1 MKQLGLILAGSFLSV
16 ITFISCN
23 NDENIPQGTKG
34 RINVHLT
41 DSPYPIGLIESAFVT
56 IDKVE
61 IRQKPE
67 SNQGEDDGSFIVI
80 SEVEMEIDLLK
91 LTNGITEQ
99 IATVDLKAGTY
110 DQIRL
115 HVVDA
120 TVLLT
125 DGTEFDLKVP
135 SGSSSGLKIK
145 FDPAIQI
152 QEGQTTDVLL
162 DFDVSR
168 SFVVKGKFGKH
179 INGFNFKP
187 VVRGVFLGNAGR
199 VEGNVSDITGNPLEN
214 AMVKLWVPGDE
225 IEGDGEVEDETDNEK
240 LQVSSFTDANGNYKL
255 IGIPAG
261 TYSVGCELEGFIGN
275 NVTNVNV
282 VSGKSVKLDFKLEK
296 D

>member
-1 MKQLGLILAGSFLSV
+1 MKQLGLILAGFILSTLAFV
-16 ITFISCN
+16 SCN

-61 IRQKPE
+61 IRKHSE
-67 SNQGEDDGSFIVI
+67 SNPGEDADSFIVI
-80 SEVEMEIDLLK
+80 SEVEMQIDLLE

-99 IATVDLKAGTY
+99 IATLDLEAGSY
-110 DQIRL
+110 NEMRL

-120 TVLLT
+120 TVVLAN
-125 DGTEFDLKVP
+125 GTEYDLKVP

-145 FDPAIQI
+145 FDPEIQI
-152 QEGQTTDVLL
+152 LEGQTSDVLL

-168 SFVVKGKFGKH
+168 SFVVKGNVSTQ

-187 VVRGVFLGNAGR
+187 VVRGAFLGLAGR
-199 VEGNVSDITGNPLEN
+199 VEGSVSDTIGNPLEN
-214 AMVKLWVPGDE
+214 AMVKLWMPDDEVGTNAEGEAGD
-225 IEGDGEVEDETDNEK
+225 DN
-240 LQVSSFTDANGNYKL
+240 LQVSSFTDIDGKYKL
-255 IGIPAG
+255 IGVPSG
-261 TYSVGCELEGFIGN
+261 TYSISCELEGYIGDTIN
-275 NVTNVNV
+275 NITVT
-282 VSGKSVKLDFKLEK
+282 SGQSTSLNFKLEK

>member
-1 MKQLGLILAGSFLSV
+1 MKQLGLILAGFILSTLAFV
-16 ITFISCN
+16 SCN

-61 IRQKPE
+61 IRKHSE
-67 SNQGEDDGSFIVI
+67 SNPGEDADSFIVI
-80 SEVEMEIDLLK
+80 SEVEMQIDLLE

-99 IATVDLKAGTY
+99 IATIDLEAGSY
-110 DQIRL
+110 NEMRL

-120 TVLLT
+120 TVVLA
-125 DGTEFDLKVP
+125 DGTEYDLKVP

-145 FDPAIQI
+145 FDPAIQVL
-152 QEGQTTDVLL
+152 EGQTSDVLL

-168 SFVVKGKFGKH
+168 SFVVKGNVSTQ

-187 VVRGVFLGNAGR
+187 VVRGAFLGLAGR
-199 VEGNVSDITGNPLEN
+199 VEGNVSDTIGNPLEN
-214 AMVKLWVPGDE
+214 TMVKLWVPG
-225 IEGDGEVEDETDNEK
+225 EGEAGDDN
-240 LQVSSFTDANGNYKL
+240 LQVSSFTDIDGKYKL
-255 IGIPAG
+255 IGVPSG
-261 TYSVGCELEGFIGN
+261 TYSVSCELEGYIGDTIN
-275 NVTNVNV
+275 NITVT
-282 VSGKSVKLDFKLEK
+282 SGKSTSLNFILEK